1 MNAAC
6 ARGTHAA
13 HGRGREALRESYEV
27 FARAAHDQPLLHV
40 GAVRAMRAED
50 AAVFARCLYDEWNWT
65 EMFVVPRRSLI
76 PLIRADGDERFE
88 AGEA

>member
-1 MNAAC
+1 MNSAC
-6 ARGTHAA
+6 AGGIQAA
-13 HGRGREALRESYEV
+13 GEEGREPVREFYEV
-27 FARAAHDQPLLHV
+27 FARAADDQPLLHV

-76 PLIRADGDERFE
+76 PVIRADGEKRT
-88 AGEA
+88 GHPGG